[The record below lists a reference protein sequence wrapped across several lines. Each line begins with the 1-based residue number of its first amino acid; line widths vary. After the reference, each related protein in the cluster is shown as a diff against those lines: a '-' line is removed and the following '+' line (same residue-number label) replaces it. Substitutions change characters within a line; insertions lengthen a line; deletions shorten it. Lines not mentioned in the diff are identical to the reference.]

1 MTISPINELL
11 LSCLIVPLINPSYIS
26 SQFTD
31 YLTFLK
37 NMLAVIINVVSPNL
51 TADS

>member
-1 MTISPINELL
+1 MTKNRINEFL
-11 LSCLIVPLINPSYIS
+11 LSCLIVPVIKASYIS